1 MFTNHELSNEV
12 DKEFKELLIKAQEF
26 KNLTEQLEFLK
37 IKKRVL
43 DFLGIISLVQIYFSR
58 NLGRNVE
65 IQTDD
70 LSYLFRALLDIARHV
85 PSSLP
90 AGIYNFNYYTLKSVT
105 ENICKNL
112 TD

>member
-1 MFTNHELSNEV
+1 
-12 DKEFKELLIKAQEF
+12 
-26 KNLTEQLEFLK
+26 
-37 IKKRVL
+37 
-43 DFLGIISLVQIYFSR
+43 LVQIYFSR

-112 TD
+112 TDKKKKKEPQLKVP

>member
-26 KNLTEQLEFLK
+26 KNLTEQLEFFENQEA
-37 IKKRVL
+37 RFR
-43 DFLGIISLVQIYFSR
+43 FLGIISLVQIYFSR

>member
-1 MFTNHELSNEV
+1 M
-12 DKEFKELLIKAQEF
+12 
-26 KNLTEQLEFLK
+26 
-37 IKKRVL
+37 
-43 DFLGIISLVQIYFSR
+43 VQIYFSR

-112 TD
+112 TDSKKGTSVKGSLKDIKTYKSV

>member
-1 MFTNHELSNEV
+1 
-12 DKEFKELLIKAQEF
+12 
-26 KNLTEQLEFLK
+26 
-37 IKKRVL
+37 
-43 DFLGIISLVQIYFSR
+43 LVQIYFSR

-112 TD
+112 TDQKKKGTSVKGSLKDIKNV